1 MSQYDLELVWSA
13 LMDKLTRSTSE
24 KNLSMYFRQMKPVS
38 IEGQT
43 LVAEVFSSSLKA
55 SIDQKFL
62 PIMIG
67 ILTEITQD
75 EDFSMEIRV
84 AEPGPGDLNIPAE
97 TYTTE
102 PLFADPAEAASA
114 KKKKAEPPFV
124 SGLNPE
130 KRFDNFVVGNSN
142 RFATAAAQAVVKRP
156 GFTYNPLFIFGNSGL
171 GKTHLMHATGNEIL
185 ARHAG
190 SKVLYVTCEAFTNE
204 MIDCIKNG
212 TIMNFQQ
219 KYRTIDCLIIDD
231 IQFLENK
238 IRTQEEFFHTF
249 NALRE
254 ANKQIIISS
263 DRPPQYLDKLEE
275 RLRSRFANGLTID
288 IQPPD
293 LETRI
298 AILRKKAES
307 EKVKVP
313 NSIIQAVAQNIVG
326 NIRNMEGALT
336 RLLAYASLL
345 NEPIND
351 DMLDEVLKEFGNAAH
366 SNVTMDKIIDYVCA
380 QYEVK
385 KDDILGKKRTKTI
398 ALPRQ
403 IAMYLCRTMT
413 DTSLPRIGEQFGG
426 RDHTTVMHAMDRIQT
441 LCDKD
446 KFFAQKLKQYEQEI
460 RNGQ

>member
-1 MSQYDLELVWSA
+1 
-13 LMDKLTRSTSE
+13 
-24 KNLSMYFRQMKPVS
+24 
-38 IEGQT
+38 
-43 LVAEVFSSSLKA
+43 
-55 SIDQKFL
+55 
-62 PIMIG
+62 
-67 ILTEITQD
+67 
-75 EDFSMEIRV
+75 
-84 AEPGPGDLNIPAE
+84 
-97 TYTTE
+97 
-102 PLFADPAEAASA
+102 
-114 KKKKAEPPFV
+114 
-124 SGLNPE
+124 
-130 KRFDNFVVGNSN
+130 
-142 RFATAAAQAVVKRP
+142 
-156 GFTYNPLFIFGNSGL
+156 
-171 GKTHLMHATGNEIL
+171 
-185 ARHAG
+185 
-190 SKVLYVTCEAFTNE
+190 
-204 MIDCIKNG
+204 
-212 TIMNFQQ
+212 MNFQQ

-366 SNVTMDKIIDYVCA
+366 SNVTMDKSSTMCA
-380 QYEVK
+380 PSTRSR
-385 KDDILGKKRTKTI
+385 RTTSWAKTDENHCP
-398 ALPRQ
+398 ASANRHVSVPDHDGYLAAAHRRTVRRPGPYDGHARHGPHPDLVRQ
-403 IAMYLCRTMT
+403 
-413 DTSLPRIGEQFGG
+413 
-426 RDHTTVMHAMDRIQT
+426 
-441 LCDKD
+441 
-446 KFFAQKLKQYEQEI
+446 
-460 RNGQ
+460 GQVLRPETQAV

>member
-1 MSQYDLELVWSA
+1 MSQYDLDLVWSA

-24 KNLSMYFRQMKPVS
+24 KNLNMYFRQMKPVA
-38 IEGQT
+38 IEGNT
-43 LVAEVFSSSLKA
+43 LVAEVFSSSLKN

-67 ILTEITQD
+67 ILTEITKD
-75 EDFSMEIRV
+75 ENFSMEIRV
-84 AEPGPGDLNIPAE
+84 TEPDPGDLAIPSE

-102 PLFADPAEAASA
+102 SLFPDTAEQEA
-114 KKKKAEPPFV
+114 KKKKKEEPFV
-124 SGLNPE
+124 TGLNPE

-142 RFATAAAQAVVKRP
+142 RFATAAAQAVVKKP
-156 GFTYNPLFIFGNSGL
+156 GVTYNPLFIFGNSGL
-171 GKTHLMHATGNEIL
+171 GKTHLMHATGNEIV
-185 ARHAG
+185 ARHPG
-190 SKVLYVTCEAFTNE
+190 SKVLYVTCESFTNE
-204 MIDCIKNG
+204 MIDSIKNG

-298 AILRKKAES
+298 AILRKKAEL
-307 EKVKVP
+307 ENVEVP
-313 NSIIQAVAQNIVG
+313 NNIIQAIAQNIVG

-345 NEPIND
+345 NEPINQ

-366 SNVTMDKIIDYVCA
+366 SSVTMDRIIDYVCT

-385 KDDILGKKRTKTI
+385 REDMMGKKRTKNI

-403 IAMYLCRTMT
+403 IAMYLCRTIT

-426 RDHTTVMHAMDRIQT
+426 RDHTTVMHALDRIQN
-441 LCDKD
+441 LCSKD
-446 KFFAQKLKQYEQEI
+446 KYFAQKLKQYEEEI
-460 RNGQ
+460 RNTH

>member
-1 MSQYDLELVWSA
+1 
-13 LMDKLTRSTSE
+13 
-24 KNLSMYFRQMKPVS
+24 
-38 IEGQT
+38 
-43 LVAEVFSSSLKA
+43 
-55 SIDQKFL
+55 
-62 PIMIG
+62 
-67 ILTEITQD
+67 
-75 EDFSMEIRV
+75 
-84 AEPGPGDLNIPAE
+84 
-97 TYTTE
+97 
-102 PLFADPAEAASA
+102 
-114 KKKKAEPPFV
+114 
-124 SGLNPE
+124 
-130 KRFDNFVVGNSN
+130 
-142 RFATAAAQAVVKRP
+142 
-156 GFTYNPLFIFGNSGL
+156 
-171 GKTHLMHATGNEIL
+171 
-185 ARHAG
+185 
-190 SKVLYVTCEAFTNE
+190 
-204 MIDCIKNG
+204 
-212 TIMNFQQ
+212 MNFQQ

-263 DRPPQYLDKLEE
+263 DQPPQYLDKLEE

-385 KDDILGKKRTKTI
+385 KDDILGKN
-398 ALPRQ
+398 
-403 IAMYLCRTMT
+403 
-413 DTSLPRIGEQFGG
+413 G
-426 RDHTTVMHAMDRIQT
+426 RKPSPCLGKSPCICA
-441 LCDKD
+441 
-446 KFFAQKLKQYEQEI
+446 
-460 RNGQ
+460 GP